1 MSTATATAP
10 SKHAILTLYANM
22 LRTSRSFA
30 SYNFRMYFQRN
41 TRAKFR
47 LAATETDPTRI
58 RDFYDQMTDQLK
70 VLRRSSVLNKLYE
83 GPKLVIEKPKIV
95 GGAGQPPL

>member
-1 MSTATATAP
+1 
-10 SKHAILTLYANM
+10 
-22 LRTSRSFA
+22 
-30 SYNFRMYFQRN
+30 MYFQRN

-58 RDFYDQMTDQLK
+58 REFYDKMTNELG
-70 VLRRSSVLNKLYE
+70 VLRRSAVLNKLYE

-95 GGAGQPPL
+95 TGAGTDGAGQPPL